1 MTNKALERPNYLT
14 KPQEIKVWEVQ
25 VEIPL
30 EEDRNVYFHYF
41 TCPKKAGEFSKQF
54 NYNCFDIKDFFYS
67 SLEEMRK
74 RRGVKHF

>member
-1 MTNKALERPNYLT
+1 MISKALERPNYLT

-25 VEIPL
+25 VE
-30 EEDRNVYFHYF
+30 EVKDGDHNCYFHYF
-41 TCPKKAGEFSKQF
+41 TCPRKAEAFSRQNNVWF
-54 NYNCFDIKDFFYS
+54 YVNDFFYS